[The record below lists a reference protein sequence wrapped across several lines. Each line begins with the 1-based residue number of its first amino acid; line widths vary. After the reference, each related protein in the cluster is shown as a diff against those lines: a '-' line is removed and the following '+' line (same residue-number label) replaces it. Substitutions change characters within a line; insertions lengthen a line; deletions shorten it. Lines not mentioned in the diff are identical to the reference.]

1 MSDSL
6 VIVAEPGGALR
17 EHMVRTLALAGYQA
31 RSTPD
36 ALQLNVALRST
47 AAFTVRTLLL
57 LLDPSFLSECGRA
70 LTKLQRGR
78 SSAGS
83 CPPWIILTRPSER
96 PVGFASGGLRNS
108 PLYVLGVPFE
118 SLELEHLARHY
129 RSIDRSSQNIH

>member
-6 VIVAEPGGALR
+6 AIVAEPSGALR

-36 ALQLNVALRST
+36 ALQLNVALHST

-57 LLDPSFLSECGRA
+57 LLDPNLLSECGRA

-78 SSAGS
+78 SSAGF
-83 CPPWIILTRPSER
+83 CPPWIIQTRASDR
-96 PVGFASGGLRNS
+96 PVSVASVGFRNS
-108 PLYVLGVPFE
+108 PLYVLGAPFE
-118 SLELEHLARHY
+118 SLELERLARHY
-129 RSIDRSSQNIH
+129 RSTARRRISIE